1 MQLTCNMPVTPL
13 CRRGG
18 VKKSASSITKKL
30 KSGASGHPKVSW
42 SWGNTANHIIIGYT
56 LIQSSEVSVVFKS
69 YDKSSGVSLRS
80 SKVGSFHSFFSH
92 YSVENLQM
100 KIPMT
105 LGQKKAKTIE
115 QLLEELGL
123 S

>member
-1 MQLTCNMPVTPL
+1 MGTAERSGLVVTCL
-13 CRRGG
+13 C
-18 VKKSASSITKKL
+18 VC
-30 KSGASGHPKVSW
+30 VC
-42 SWGNTANHIIIGYT
+42 
-56 LIQSSEVSVVFKS
+56 VCV
-69 YDKSSGVSLRS
+69 
-80 SKVGSFHSFFSH
+80 
-92 YSVENLQM
+92 QM